1 MYRTFRF
8 TKPGLFLCAALAAML
23 VFPGSFFHPFA
34 LAANAPA
41 PKGTVYLT
49 FDDGPSENT
58 PHLMEVLEKHQVK
71 ASFFIIGFEEADKA
85 VLQQLASQG
94 HTVAPH
100 AWQHDYNSLYCS
112 PQAFEEDFTRIT
124 SALKEIP
131 GVNCSVYRFPGG
143 SVNRYAPNEVLKQA
157 TELLERENITYFDW
171 DIVSGDDTAVVYPAE
186 TLAQNVLA
194 CIDQYENPII
204 LFHDASLCSTTAD
217 AVDLLIPQL
226 KKQGYRFAPLDAAS
240 PKRQFYAARQ

>member
-1 MYRTFRF
+1 MLFR
-8 TKPGLFLCAALAAML
+8 
-23 VFPGSFFHPFA
+23 S
-34 LAANAPA
+34 
-41 PKGTVYLT
+41 
-49 FDDGPSENT
+49 
-58 PHLMEVLEKHQVK
+58 
-71 ASFFIIGFEEADKA
+71 
-85 VLQQLASQG
+85 
-94 HTVAPH
+94 
-100 AWQHDYNSLYCS
+100 
-112 PQAFEEDFTRIT
+112 
-124 SALKEIP
+124 
-131 GVNCSVYRFPGG
+131 GVNCSIYRFPGG